1 MALATK
7 KNLSNY
13 YLTYLQQRGTKEAM
27 KEFLQVDRELNG
39 PTSIQPPNLKTE
51 GGKSLENGHAA
62 GEVDEATL
70 RKGEVQYSTYF
81 QQHGE
86 ALPPTAAGLASF
98 H

>member
-1 MALATK
+1 M
-7 KNLSNY
+7 NS
-13 YLTYLQQRGTKEAM
+13 R
-27 KEFLQVDRELNG
+27 
-39 PTSIQPPNLKTE
+39 PSSIQPANLKIE
-51 GGKSLENGHAA
+51 GGKGLENGHAA

-86 ALPPTAAGLASF
+86 TLPPTAAGLASF

>member
-1 MALATK
+1 MGKSPFLYTK
-7 KNLSNY
+7 VSIRAN
-13 YLTYLQQRGTKEAM
+13 RIH
-27 KEFLQVDRELNG
+27 R
-39 PTSIQPPNLKTE
+39 PTSIQPANLKTE

-70 RKGEVQYSTYF
+70 RMGEVQYSTYF

-86 ALPPTAAGLASF
+86 TLPPTAAGLASF